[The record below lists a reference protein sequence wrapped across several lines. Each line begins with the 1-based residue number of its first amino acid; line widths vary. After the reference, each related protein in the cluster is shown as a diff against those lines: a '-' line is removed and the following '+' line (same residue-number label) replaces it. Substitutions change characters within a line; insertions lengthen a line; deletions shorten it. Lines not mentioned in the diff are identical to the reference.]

1 MFSSHASEL
10 KSQGV
15 EEAARDP
22 STSVTSDDA
31 QKFMADESKKAG
43 AAAFRFDPNASPE
56 EKAAAAKA
64 VRTLHDSMHCSKLIG
79 PLRMSPLAFTIRRS
93 PEAWVS

>member
-1 MFSSHASEL
+1 MFSSHSSEL
-10 KSQGV
+10 KQQAL

-22 STSVTSDDA
+22 KSNVTSDDA

-43 AAAFRFDPNASPE
+43 VAAYRFDPNASPE

-64 VRTLHDSMHCSKLIG
+64 VRT
-79 PLRMSPLAFTIRRS
+79 TT
-93 PEAWVS
+93 